1 MKKILIIQNDQILG
15 ELISAKISL
24 ELDYEV
30 EIAYTAKEAKL
41 FLHMYKYFLVLTDL
55 DLEDAPKADIVEYLI
70 KKEYKTLVLSANT
83 DKELIA
89 TVETKNIIDY
99 IPYHEINDI
108 EAYVIAIIKQL
119 QNNQN
124 HTIIV
129 AEPSMARRSKLKV
142 MLENLFFKVI
152 TVAHGEEVLNLTDVM
167 PDISMVITN
176 YKMPV
181 IDGLTLT
188 KELRKK
194 HTKNSLKIIAIA
206 SQDDDEINILFL
218 TNGANDFLNHDFS
231 RKEFSTHVN
240 NSIDALETVN
250 KLTCQSLRDPLTGLY
265 NAKYFLYHRD
275 SLELEIQES
284 AEISIFCMLDLDNSD
299 SYGNVQK
306 EEILIILS
314 DILKTNVFYKD
325 LIIRYDTNEFYI
337 ILKHTNINNALDR
350 LNKILFEIQGCLI
363 KFSVSIGLAKFQD
376 TLDDTISQADMMIYS
391 AKQKGG
397 NQLVYE

>member
-55 DLEDAPKADIVEYLI
+55 DFEDAPKADIVEYLI

-108 EAYVIAIIKQL
+108 EEYVIASIKQL
-119 QNNQN
+119 QNNQH

-129 AEPSMARRSKLKV
+129 ADPSMARRSKLKI

-188 KELRKK
+188 KELRKTY
-194 HTKNSLKIIAIA
+194 TKNSLKIIAIA
-206 SQDDDEINILFL
+206 SQDDDDINILFL
-218 TNGANDFLNHDFS
+218 TNGANDFLNYDFS
-231 RKEFSTHVN
+231 RKEFSTRVS

-250 KLTCQSLRDPLTGLY
+250 KLTSQSTRDPLTGLY
-265 NAKYFLYHRD
+265 NAKYFLSHKD

-299 SYGNVQK
+299 SNDNMQK

-325 LIIRYDTNEFYI
+325 LIIRYNTNEFYI
-337 ILKHTNINNALDR
+337 ILKHTNLNNALNR

-376 TLDDTISQADMMIYS
+376 TLDDTISQEI
-391 AKQKGG
+391 
-397 NQLVYE
+397 